1 MPRKKTTTRLSH
13 RDKPASKTTPATG
26 SKQAGNKPP
35 NTATKKAAPKK
46 PARKAAPKRPSPKAV
61 KKKPG
66 PSKKAARKPERINGA
81 AAEAA
86 ETELRPVLEQKEAAR
101 ILGITDRAL
110 RDWIRKPGFPD
121 HSAGYDI
128 AAIRRWADARSLK
141 NSSKAK
147 NREYIEQQIQEQK
160 LRLETAKADKAE
172 RENEIAAGN
181 VLPRDE
187 YETFVRE
194 VISVARDRLT
204 LIPRDLCRYVPEKYH
219 KVLQREGAKVI
230 ANITDSIAEALSQ
243 GPDGKMPDAADEDD
257 PDT

>member
-26 SKQAGNKPP
+26 SKQAGNKPSK
-35 NTATKKAAPKK
+35 TATKKAAPKK

-66 PSKKAARKPERINGA
+66 NAKPEKQPERINPGA
-81 AAEAA
+81 ASAA
-86 ETELRPVLEQKEAAR
+86 ENELRVVEQKEAAR
-101 ILGITDRAL
+101 LLGITDRSL
-110 RDWIRKPGFPD
+110 RDWMKKPAFPD
-121 HSAGYDI
+121 WSAGYDI
-128 AAIRRWADARSLK
+128 AAIRQWAEARSLK
-141 NSSKAK
+141 NSQKSKSLEQLE
-147 NREYIEQQIQEQK
+147 REIKQEK
-160 LRLETAKADKAE
+160 LRLERAKADKAE